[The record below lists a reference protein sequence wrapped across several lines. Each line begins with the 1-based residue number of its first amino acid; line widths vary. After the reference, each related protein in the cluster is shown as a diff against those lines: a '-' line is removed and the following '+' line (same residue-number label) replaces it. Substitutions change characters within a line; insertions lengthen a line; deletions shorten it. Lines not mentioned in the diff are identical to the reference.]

1 MKAVVIV
8 RLKHGVLDPQG
19 QATGNALRGLGFQ
32 GVGEVRQGKRIEI
45 ELSGT
50 DKDAARAEVDRMCR
64 TLLANPVVETWSIE
78 IEG

>member
-1 MKAVVIV
+1 MKAVVTI

-45 ELSGT
+45 DLSGT
-50 DKDAARAEVDRMCR
+50 DREAAHADVDRMCR